1 MNELAGSKAVLD
13 ALRRARPVLLPLLV
27 LAGGVVA
34 FFGLSSLQPARP
46 APTVQERVALLVRV
60 APLTQRTVT
69 LDVIGHG
76 SARVRDTVQLGTEV
90 GGRIAYV
97 SSSLRVGSFVGKGD
111 VLVRL
116 DDREHVIAQ
125 RRAKADVARV
135 SAELQRLA
143 ASEAHVARE
152 VELRRER
159 VELAHTELQRQ
170 ENLRISGVASGTRI
184 DQARSAWVQEQTLL
198 RTVERALDLLPH
210 DLAAARAALD
220 ASRAALEQA
229 DYTLER
235 LVLRAPLPSQVRAR
249 QVDVGQV
256 VAPGT
261 PLIALAGHEV
271 YEVPVQL
278 SHENLL
284 KLARIPDAALPR
296 GIQAPP
302 GRTGPSPA
310 TVASVAQPGA
320 TWQGLVTRIESVDA
334 NTRTVPV
341 VVEVTSPWASL
352 ARGAP
357 LLPGAYCRVRLLG
370 QTRVDA
376 WVVPEHS
383 LREGDRLYVMRDGSL
398 ALVSVRVDHFLDGE
412 AVITPAEALR
422 AGDRLIVSPI
432 PYPVAG
438 MALRVEGAE

>member
-1 MNELAGSKAVLD
+1 VNELANSKSVSE
-13 ALRRARPVLLPLLV
+13 ALRRARPILLPVLA

-46 APTVQERVALLVRV
+46 APTVQERVAFVVRV
-60 APLTQRTVT
+60 APITPRTVT

-90 GGRIAYV
+90 GGRVAYV
-97 SSSLRVGSFVGKGD
+97 SSSLRVGSFVAKGE

-125 RRAKADVARV
+125 HRAKADVDRV
-135 SAELQRLA
+135 TAELQRLV
-143 ASEAHVARE
+143 ASEAHIASE

-159 VELAHTELQRQ
+159 VGLAHAEWQRQ
-170 ENLRISGVASGTRI
+170 TNLKASGVASGTRI

-198 RTVERALDLLPH
+198 RSVERALDLLPH
-210 DLAAARAALD
+210 DLAAGRAALG
-220 ASRAALEQA
+220 ASRATLEQA

-261 PLIALAGHEV
+261 PLIALAGHDV

-284 KLARIPDAALPR
+284 KLARIPNAALPR

-302 GRTGPSPA
+302 GRVGPSPA

-320 TWQGLVTRIESVDA
+320 TWQGRVTRVESVDA
-334 NTRTVPV
+334 TTRTVPV
-341 VVEVTSPWASL
+341 VVEVADPWASL
-352 ARGAP
+352 ALGAP

-383 LREGDRLYVMRDGSL
+383 LREGERLYVLRDG
-398 ALVSVRVDHFLDGE
+398 ALVIVSIRVDHFLDGE
-412 AVITPAEALR
+412 AVITPAEPLR
-422 AGDRLIVSPI
+422 DGDRLILSPI
-432 PYPVAG
+432 PYPIVG
-438 MALRVEGAE
+438 MALRVEGSE

>member
-1 MNELAGSKAVLD
+1 MNELANLKTWPD
-13 ALRRARPVLLPLLV
+13 ALRRARPVLVPLLV
-27 LAGGVVA
+27 LAGGVGA

-60 APLTQRTVT
+60 VPLAQRTVN

-76 SARVRDTVQLGTEV
+76 SARVRDTVQLGTET
-90 GGRIAYV
+90 GGRVAYV
-97 SSSLRVGSFVGKGD
+97 SSSLRVGSFVAKGE

-116 DDREHVIAQ
+116 DDREHLIAK
-125 RRAKADVARV
+125 RRAKADVDRA
-135 SAELQRLA
+135 AAALERLA
-143 ASEAHVARE
+143 ASEPHIARE
-152 VELRRER
+152 VQLRRER
-159 VELAHTELQRQ
+159 VELAQAEWRRQ
-170 ENLRISGVASGTRI
+170 EDLKASGVASRTRI

-210 DLAAARAALD
+210 DIAAARATLG
-220 ASRAALEQA
+220 ASRANLEQA

-261 PLIALAGHEV
+261 PLLALAGYDA
-271 YEVPVQL
+271 YEVAVQL

-284 KLARIPDAALPR
+284 KLARIPEAALPR
-296 GIQAPP
+296 GLEAPP
-302 GRTGPSPA
+302 GRIGPSPA

-320 TWQGLVTRIESVDA
+320 TWEGQVTRVESVDA
-334 NTRTVPV
+334 STRTVPV
-341 VVEVTSPWASL
+341 VVEVANPWASL
-352 ARGAP
+352 MGGTP

-376 WVVPEHS
+376 WVVPEHA
-383 LREGDRLYVMRDGSL
+383 LREGERLYVLRDGAL
-398 ALVSVRVDHFLDGE
+398 ALVPVRVDHFLDGE
-412 AVITPAEALR
+412 AVVTPSERLV

-432 PYPVAG
+432 SYPVAG
-438 MALRVEGAE
+438 MALRLADSE